1 MTIPRAMAA
10 EMTAV
15 MEPSSPLGA
24 LPAPK
29 VSRMRPF
36 RFGTWSTESS
46 ISGLMPGKIL
56 RHATCAVSRFVCM
69 ENLAMLVGRR
79 IRPQFTWVPVA
90 EMVAKGSQFG
100 EAKAE
105 NEEAEIL
112 VLRLPR

>member
-24 LPAPK
+24 LPAPN
-29 VSRMRPF
+29 VSRMRPL
-36 RFGTWSTESS
+36 RFGTRRTESS

-56 RHATCAVSRFVCM
+56 RHATCDVSTLIWM
-69 ENLAMLVGRR
+69 ENFAMLVGLR
-79 IRPQFTWVPVA
+79 IKLQFTWVPVA

-112 VLRLPR
+112 VQRFPR